1 MFKAFIIKWAASAIF
16 DATVGALEEATKKST
31 NPVDDKLVQTVKD
44 SKEDIIN
51 ALKKK

>member
-1 MFKAFIIKWAASAIF
+1 MFQAFIIKWIASAVF

-31 NPVDDKLVQTVKD
+31 NNVDDKLVGTIKD